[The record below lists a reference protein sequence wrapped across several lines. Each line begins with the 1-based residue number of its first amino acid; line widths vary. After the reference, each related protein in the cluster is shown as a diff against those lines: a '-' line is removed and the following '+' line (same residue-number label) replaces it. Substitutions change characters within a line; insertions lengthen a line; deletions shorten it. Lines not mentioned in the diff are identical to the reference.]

1 MFSLKDAVRKTILA
15 VSLAA
20 VTTSF
25 FTGCNNDQPISSSDL
40 YPPTT
45 QTAEAPP
52 SLTDDIDPTDPTTP
66 DANTFSIKFKYWY
79 DNPDVQEAQEKIP
92 NPGGDDNGETFLHLA
107 GLPIYTDPDG
117 NEYIISG
124 RTPVY
129 LHNGK
134 ISSTESLLLRDESG
148 NKVYAVSQG
157 KEKIAADLAT
167 FDKYMSDNKLEQPK
181 TLNERQAQDAA
192 ANESKEIVGNKP
204 IYINNL
210 KTDLTTDSGYISVMS
225 VFKAV
230 SELGYVNTSALAD
243 NKLEIT
249 LNTAAGFV
257 TVKFNITGDKAA
269 VSYSTGISGT
279 TLDEGIE
286 FKMGTDTILLT
297 PDALEMVLG
306 YDIEVYDEFINIVTD
321 NHDIF
326 SSNTV
331 VDIADLFNAVDNA
344 YDISADDIDPQN
356 PIPESKPGEASKP
369 DEKPTETQAKPTNN
383 KTPDGKYDLADSD
396 IINKD
401 GTYTQNEFNPD
412 SIPAWSSSDR
422 TAEDW
427 ARLESKGYES
437 NPSKIPYSQITLEN
451 AAEAFPFLGYTGYVP
466 DYIQILPTDDAD
478 RVTYKIYCN
487 LIGRDA
493 ASWPELQQYQNYA
506 SEAEYQQAL
515 AEQKKAEE
523 EARELDER
531 IEEGRKDDKPIG
543 SGFSQDALDEAA
555 EILGL

>member
-1 MFSLKDAVRKTILA
+1 MFSLKDAVRKTILT

-25 FTGCNNDQPISSSDL
+25 FVGCNNNQPVSSNDL
-40 YPPTT
+40 YPPTIEAT
-45 QTAEAPP
+45 IEAPP
-52 SLTDDIDPTDPTTP
+52 SLTDDIDPTTP
-66 DANTFSIKFKYWY
+66 DANNFSIKFKYWY
-79 DNPDVQEAQEKIP
+79 DNPDVQEAQSQIP
-92 NPGGDDNGETFLHLA
+92 NPGGDDNGETFLDLA

-117 NEYIISG
+117 NQYIISG

-148 NKVYAVSQG
+148 NKIYAITQG

-181 TLNERQAQDAA
+181 TLDERQAQDAA

-257 TVKFNITGDKAA
+257 TVKFNITDDKAA

-306 YDIEVYDEFINIVTD
+306 YDVEVYDEFINIVTD
-321 NHDIF
+321 NRDIF
-326 SSNTV
+326 SSSTV
-331 VDIADLFNAVDNA
+331 VDIADLAKAIDNA
-344 YDISADDIDPQN
+344 YDVGIDDIDPQN
-356 PIPESKPGEASKP
+356 PIPESKPGEVSKP
-369 DEKPTETQAKPTNN
+369 NTKPAETQAKPSNN
-383 KTPDGKYDLADSD
+383 KTPDGKYDLAESD
-396 IINKD
+396 TINKD

-412 SIPAWSSSDR
+412 TIPAWSRSDF
-422 TAEDW
+422 TESDW
-427 ARLESKGYES
+427 ERVGTKNYQS
-437 NPSKIPYSQITLEN
+437 NPSLIPYSQITVEN
-451 AAEAFPFLGYTGYVP
+451 AAEAFPFLGYTGKTPSYVE
-466 DYIQILPTDDAD
+466 ILPTDDKD
-478 RVTYKIYCN
+478 TIINKIYDN
-487 LIGRDA
+487 LIGNDP
-493 ASWPELQQYQNYA
+493 SQWPQLYQYHIYA

-523 EARELDER
+523 EAKELADKARE
-531 IEEGRKDDKPIG
+531 EESDGKPIG
-543 SGFSQDALDEAA
+543 SNSEEAWDAFLS
-555 EILGL
+555 GRNS

>member
-1 MFSLKDAVRKTILA
+1 MFSLKDAVRKTILT

-25 FTGCNNDQPISSSDL
+25 FVGCNNNQPITSSDL
-40 YPPTT
+40 YPPTIEAT
-45 QTAEAPP
+45 IEAPP
-52 SLTDDIDPTDPTTP
+52 SLTDDIDPTTP
-66 DANTFSIKFKYWY
+66 DANNFSIKFKYWY
-79 DNPDVQEAQEKIP
+79 DNPDVQEAQSQIP
-92 NPGGDDNGETFLHLA
+92 NPGGDDNGETFLDLA

-117 NEYIISG
+117 NQYIISG

-148 NKVYAVSQG
+148 NKIYAITQG
-157 KEKIAADLAT
+157 REKIAADMAT

-181 TLNERQAQDAA
+181 SFDERQAQDAA

-230 SELGYVNTSALAD
+230 SELGYINTSALAD

-257 TVKFNITGDKAA
+257 TVKFNITDDKAA

-306 YDIEVYDEFINIVTD
+306 YDVEVYDEFINIVTD
-321 NHDIF
+321 NRDIF
-326 SSNTV
+326 SSSTV
-331 VDIADLFNAVDNA
+331 VDIADLAMAIDNA
-344 YDISADDIDPQN
+344 YDVGIDDIDPQN
-356 PIPESKPGEASKP
+356 PIPESKPGEVSKP
-369 DEKPTETQAKPTNN
+369 NNKPTETQAKPTNN
-383 KTPDGKYDLADSD
+383 KTPDGKYDLAESD

-412 SIPAWSSSDR
+412 TIPAWARSEGFNDSDQEYF
-422 TAEDW
+422 TN
-427 ARLESKGYES
+427 KGTVS
-437 NPSKIPYSQITLEN
+437 NPSKIPYSDITLEN
-451 AAEAFPFLGYTGYVP
+451 AAEAFPFIGYTGEFPGY
-466 DYIQILPTDDAD
+466 YQILPTDSAE
-478 RVTYKIYCN
+478 RIANKVYSN
-487 LIGRDA
+487 LIGHTNIGEY
-493 ASWPELQQYQNYA
+493 PELYQYHIYA

-515 AEQKKAEE
+515 AEQEKAEE
-523 EARELDER
+523 EANRR
-531 IEEGRKDDKPIG
+531 AAAVEEARKDDKPIG
-543 SGFSQDALDEAA
+543 GDISEEDFES
-555 EILGL
+555 IWTFN

>member
-344 YDISADDIDPQN
+344 YDVDADDIDPQN

-369 DEKPTETQAKPTNN
+369 DEKPTVTQAKPSNN
-383 KTPDGKYDLADSD
+383 KTPDGKYDLAESD
-396 IINKD
+396 ISNAD
-401 GTYTQNEFNPD
+401 GTYTQTEFNPD
-412 SIPAWSSSDR
+412 SIPAWSGLSDF
-422 TAEDW
+422 TEDDW
-427 ARLESKGYES
+427 KYFSDKGTIS
-437 NPSKIPYSQITLEN
+437 NPSKIPYSEITLEN
-451 AAEAFPFLGYTGYVP
+451 AKDAFPFIGYTGEFPGY
-466 DYIQILPTDDAD
+466 YQILPTDSAERIAD
-478 RVTYKIYCN
+478 KVYSN
-487 LIGRDA
+487 MIGHTNIGKY
-493 ASWPELQQYQNYA
+493 PELLQYHLYA

-515 AEQKKAEE
+515 AEEKKAEE

-543 SGFSQDALDEAA
+543 GNLSTEEAWNFFDD
-555 EILGL
+555 